1 MKKIIKNLKKELG
14 AIDKVLVTLL
24 LIIFALVGLIG
35 LENWSNSQ
43 RDSLIEE
50 SDNAIEKVMDE
61 NLNK

>member
-24 LIIFALVGLIG
+24 LIIVALVGLIG

>member
-1 MKKIIKNLKKELG
+1 MKQIINTLKKELG

-24 LIIFALVGLIG
+24 LIIVALVGLIG

-43 RDSLIEE
+43 RDSLIGE